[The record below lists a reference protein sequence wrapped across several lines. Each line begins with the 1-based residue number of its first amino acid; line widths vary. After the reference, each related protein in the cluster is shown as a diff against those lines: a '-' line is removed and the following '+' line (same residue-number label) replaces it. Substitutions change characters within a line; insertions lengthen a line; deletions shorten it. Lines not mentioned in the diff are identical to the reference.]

1 MIVGKCSELAWEQ
14 SNLARILLAPEWDA
28 TPAVCHLHQ
37 FIHLNLSVQRVNS
50 TSQRKNHYLVLE
62 IVLWVQ

>member
-28 TPAVCHLHQ
+28 RPAVCHLHHA
-37 FIHLNLSVQRVNS
+37 IYTLEPVCSWIALAKG
-50 TSQRKNHYLVLE
+50 KNTIQY
-62 IVLWVQ
+62 